1 MDSLIILFP
10 VNYALII
17 KYLFSKKLRSA
28 ISAFQ
33 FNQFFSKMSEF
44 LFNFLPFY
52 SYMPITFFHFHRN
65 ISVP

>member
-28 ISAFQ
+28 ISVF
-33 FNQFFSKMSEF
+33 
-44 LFNFLPFY
+44 
-52 SYMPITFFHFHRN
+52 
-65 ISVP
+65 